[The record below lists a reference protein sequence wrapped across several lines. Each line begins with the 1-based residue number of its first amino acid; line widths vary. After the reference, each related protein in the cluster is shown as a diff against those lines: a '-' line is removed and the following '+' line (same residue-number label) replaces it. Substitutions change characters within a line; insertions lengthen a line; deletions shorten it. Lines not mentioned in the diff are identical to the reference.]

1 MWRRR
6 FYQSHSRHRLLTCV
20 WHAQVQAWKRHASR
34 QGITTAS
41 GSSYQKT
48 YSDWVTENFSQ
59 RFKTFQI
66 FDLAKRVMH
75 YLNDLDCVTKFS
87 EALGDHCDFQHE
99 SLQTLATMQN
109 LHVFGKLVVSLS
121 AAYSLELL
129 REVFIVGSR
138 YLALSSANAACQV
151 PCCFLSC
158 VRSFEQAAC
167 RH

>member
-1 MWRRR
+1 MRKC
-6 FYQSHSRHRLLTCV
+6 RHGSGT
-20 WHAQVQAWKRHASR
+20 QVGRAS
-34 QGITTAS
+34 
-41 GSSYQKT
+41 
-48 YSDWVTENFSQ
+48 
-59 RFKTFQI
+59 FKTFQI

-129 REVFIVGSR
+129 TEVFIRGVDTW
-138 YLALSSANAACQV
+138 
-151 PCCFLSC
+151 
-158 VRSFEQAAC
+158 
-167 RH
+167 H